1 LLQCGAAR
9 LGGKRRLIVTTPNGQ
24 ESHGN
29 MPLGAA
35 GFDRSNNVEQV
46 LLTNDVS
53 GTATITVRAFRVL
66 SPQSYAL
73 VIRVF

>member
-1 LLQCGAAR
+1 
-9 LGGKRRLIVTTPNGQ
+9 
-24 ESHGN
+24 